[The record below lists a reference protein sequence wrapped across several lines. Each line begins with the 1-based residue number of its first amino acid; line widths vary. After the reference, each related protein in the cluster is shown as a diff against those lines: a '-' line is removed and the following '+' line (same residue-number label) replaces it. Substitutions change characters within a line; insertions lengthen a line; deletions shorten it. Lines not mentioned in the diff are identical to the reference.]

1 MKPPKNHFVSCLSAE
16 FPKWDGTKLGI
27 SEMDW
32 GQIGNSPNGLG
43 PNWEFPIWTGAKS
56 GIPEMVHL
64 EFSDSVL
71 VFVRGAIWQQGE
83 YYSYNPWLNTV
94 NASDFT

>member
-1 MKPPKNHFVSCLSAE
+1 MKPPKNHFVSYLSAE

-71 VFVRGAIWQQGE
+71 G
-83 YYSYNPWLNTV
+83 L
-94 NASDFT
+94 